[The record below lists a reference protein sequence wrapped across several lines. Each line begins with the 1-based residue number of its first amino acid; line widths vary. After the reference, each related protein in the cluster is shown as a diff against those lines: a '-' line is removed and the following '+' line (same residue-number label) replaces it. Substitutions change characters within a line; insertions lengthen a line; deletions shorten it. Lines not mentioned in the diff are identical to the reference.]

1 MDEKVGKVRT
11 MLQENAKKS
20 RVKKCH
26 HALVPKFNCFP
37 TFSFLSAKCF
47 PLQYTNV
54 PQIFNFLYSESKI
67 VIYVLSISLFK

>member
-11 MLQENAKKS
+11 MLQENAKKKS

-47 PLQYTNV
+47 PLQYVNV
-54 PQIFNFLYSESKI
+54 PEIFNFLNTEHKI
-67 VIYVLSISLFK
+67 VID